1 MGTVFISNK
10 WYNSDLECNACLLI
24 YKRLGAMK
32 NEVVFIN
39 AIGNK
44 KNKRN
49 KRKETFKNQ
58 QFFP

>member
-1 MGTVFISNK
+1 
-10 WYNSDLECNACLLI
+10 
-24 YKRLGAMK
+24 MK

-44 KNKRN
+44 KNKIN